1 MPLHAVPLQT
11 SRSDEPLM
19 LINEIPPPHLA
30 NQLRMLKVALDAR
43 DSYTDAHSDRVT
55 YLACELGK
63 LCSLS
68 DAELKTLH
76 MSAAMHDIGKL
87 GVPDSILLKPGR
99 LLPDEWAV
107 MQSHVTLGYDI
118 VSKVDLPGID
128 EVALAVRHHH
138 EAYNGSGYPD
148 GLQGEAIPVMA
159 RIIALADSYDAM
171 ATTRPYR
178 QAMSHARIMDII
190 CSEAG
195 GKYDPYLQAK
205 FIPLVE
211 TLARRCA

>member
-1 MPLHAVPLQT
+1 
-11 SRSDEPLM
+11 M
-19 LINEIPPPHLA
+19 LINEIPPPILA
-30 NQLRMLKVALDAR
+30 NQLRMLKVALDVR
-43 DSYTDAHSDRVT
+43 DHYTDAHCDRVT
-55 YLACELGK
+55 YLATELGK

-68 DAELKTLH
+68 EAELKTLR

-99 LLPDEWAV
+99 LLPDEWEI
-107 MQSHVTLGYDI
+107 MQSHVITGYNI
-118 VSKVDLPGID
+118 VKKVDLPDID
-128 EVALAVRHHH
+128 QVALVVRHHH
-138 EAYNGSGYPD
+138 EAFNGSGYPD

-190 CSEAG
+190 SSETG

-205 FIPLVE
+205 FVPLVE
-211 TLARRCA
+211 MLTRQCA